1 MVQENLC
8 QFSKFGWSIVEY
20 LCIPHRLP
28 RKGKW
33 ESFMKQLFR
42 IIIKCSKVNLNK
54 LDGNTKT

>member
-20 LCIPHRLP
+20 LCVPHRLP

-42 IIIKCSKVNLNK
+42 IITKCSKVNFR
-54 LDGNTKT
+54 